1 MPACATVQS
10 FAFQLREA
18 PKATSRLPRA
28 LFLLSKRVPVYP
40 TAGAR
45 REGDRSEPRR
55 LRFAFIADVVIKP
68 GGALSRRRIQNTSPG
83 VPCSPACRWQSRL
96 SAVEEWRPT
105 PKALQGLPH
114 RERLE
119 FAAEFDLAFRDPPLA
134 PGPAH
139 LSGSARGD
147 WRRGRGGAPGG
158 GLRGPGLGR
167 DKSLE
172 APPFQLSV
180 SAEAVSEA
188 ETAGVQLGLPECA
201 LVGLSV

>member
-1 MPACATVQS
+1 MS
-10 FAFQLREA
+10 
-18 PKATSRLPRA
+18 
-28 LFLLSKRVPVYP
+28 
-40 TAGAR
+40 
-45 REGDRSEPRR
+45 
-55 LRFAFIADVVIKP
+55 I
-68 GGALSRRRIQNTSPG
+68 
-83 VPCSPACRWQSRL
+83 PCSPACRWQSRP
-96 SAVEEWRPT
+96 SAVEQWRPT
-105 PKALQGLPH
+105 PKALQALPH
-114 RERLE
+114 LERLE

-172 APPFQLSV
+172 AGPFQLSV

-188 ETAGVQLGLPECA
+188 ETAGSQLGLPECA
-201 LVGLSV
+201 LVGL